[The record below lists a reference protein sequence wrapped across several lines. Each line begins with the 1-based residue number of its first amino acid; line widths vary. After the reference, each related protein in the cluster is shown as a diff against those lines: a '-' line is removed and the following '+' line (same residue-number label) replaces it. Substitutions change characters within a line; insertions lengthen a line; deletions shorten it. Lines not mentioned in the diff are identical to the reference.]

1 MVTVSVNE
9 VQSDITKI
17 LSWVQNGTEINVVI
31 DNKPTIRISK
41 ISDTCFSAKR
51 PIGRYDNMAVFSE
64 SDNGKISDEEFLGL

>member
-41 ISDTCFSAKR
+41 ISDICFPAKR
-51 PIGRYDNMAVFSE
+51 PIGRYDNRANFSE
-64 SDNGKISDEEFLGL
+64 SDNGKISEEEFLGL